1 MKCHCWVLM
10 VYIYIYICESTVG
23 HSSAMFIARACIPF
37 VCCSWL
43 KALKGT
49 ISNAPI
55 HGEKSH
61 VNAASV
67 GDIGKVTIISK
78 GEYNQSKRASPIHRL
93 SAVRS
98 TLGVRWSHG
107 NLQPLRHPG
116 LPALLQVID
125 LGANGGRLTT
135 RRCRRRTSRAA
146 TTQASPSERM
156 LLRPRRSMT
165 RLDPKR
171 AAAARCP
178 TVLLEV

>member
-1 MKCHCWVLM
+1 MP
-10 VYIYIYICESTVG
+10 
-23 HSSAMFIARACIPF
+23 FAR
-37 VCCSWL
+37 CSWL
-43 KALKGT
+43 KT
-49 ISNAPI
+49 SNAPALK
-55 HGEKSH
+55 EKVSDSC
-61 VNAASV
+61 ALDTGRLTRKRS
-67 GDIGKVTIISK
+67 KTVTATST
-78 GEYNQSKRASPIHRL
+78 GAGPQPIHRL

-98 TLGVRWSHG
+98 SLGVRWSHG

-171 AAAARCP
+171 AAAAARCP